1 MWIAARMEEGPA
13 LPYYSKT
20 KEEIGD
26 QSHISVVDY
35 AKENKHGVLQ
45 N

>member
-1 MWIAARMEEGPA
+1 MWIAARMEEDQE
-13 LPYYSKT
+13 LPYYSRT
-20 KEEIGD
+20 NEEIGD

-45 N
+45 S